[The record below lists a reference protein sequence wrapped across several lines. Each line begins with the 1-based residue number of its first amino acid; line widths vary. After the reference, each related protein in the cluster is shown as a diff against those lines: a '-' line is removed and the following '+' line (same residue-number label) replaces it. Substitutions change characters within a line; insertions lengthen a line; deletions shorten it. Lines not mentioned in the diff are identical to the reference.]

1 MTYPRQTT
9 APTPKADTMPALN
22 ITFTD
27 AELDQ
32 IRNATAEEDTSLKNF
47 VHDAALAAAQ
57 DNKIA
62 MLTARSLRV
71 NAGVNKRLIDL

>member
-1 MTYPRQTT
+1 
-9 APTPKADTMPALN
+9 MPALN

-27 AELDQ
+27 AEMDN
-32 IRNATAEEDTSLKNF
+32 IREATAGEDTSLKSF

-57 DNKIA
+57 DTKIA
-62 MLTARSLRV
+62 TLTARSLRV